1 VREAR
6 AVGAAQ
12 RATQKTSTSLKDLLR
27 KCGDVVAIL
36 DDITRELDN
45 LEARLRRCSWRLASL
60 KDEAMKVEEDEGVSL
75 RKARLDK
82 ASDLLSKAS
91 AKLLKLSEMI
101 DKACFEVKAFV
112 MKALEV
118 TREVKVWA

>member
-1 VREAR
+1 MSFT
-6 AVGAAQ
+6 G
-12 RATQKTSTSLKDLLR
+12 LKDLLR

-45 LEARLRRCSWRLASL
+45 LEAKLRRCSWRLTSL

-91 AKLLKLSEMI
+91 AKLLKLSEMV
-101 DKACFEVKAFV
+101 DNACFEVKAFV
-112 MKALEV
+112 VEGSRIAQEVQGRAREAKA
-118 TREVKVWA
+118 